1 MSVGEEKKADFSAE
15 NVGRKRGRLINYR
28 PALSCVIALI
38 FGILFAFCAVFRSGI
53 IAAFVAFI
61 FIAVSI
67 LIIFFSAD
75 NRKFKGAKCVALLLF
90 FSIGAAEFLL
100 YRQNYQSDYF
110 SGEKKVV
117 ARIESRRDY
126 EKGASFILGNVS
138 FDGKE
143 AKGKLTLFLYL
154 SGESENAE
162 KASSIKEGD
171 IVKFTAEITTNTAW
185 SETDEDGTEKSRV
198 YYWRENIRYTA
209 KNCEEICITAHT
221 SDVFEKTRAKM
232 KSVLFS
238 AMGKDAAAVG
248 YALLTGETAQMDETL
263 LQNIRYGGIA
273 HIFAV
278 SGLHIGALFA
288 FFIAL
293 FKKGKLKSI
302 PPLCR
307 FVLSAVLLLLY
318 GGVCGYSASVIRATA
333 MCLVFYADTL
343 LGIKRDGVESLAKA
357 AIIVLLLSPVS
368 LFDAGFLLSFAAAA
382 GLILFLP
389 ILIRER
395 DKLLAKWQGAKKS
408 EMGEAGAGDKAG
420 ATGEKRKGAFWKIFE
435 KGTTLFCTTFAATI
449 TTFPILTLSFSYAS
463 LAAILLNLIIVPIVS
478 ACFSAFLALTFF
490 ACIFPVIAKILLYIP
505 SLLLSFLTTIF
516 YTVDFSKTTISPK
529 FSYLFLIFYYLA
541 LFLFSDKMRIKGKKR
556 VEIALCF
563 MAAGAVLLCIS

>member
-1 MSVGEEKKADFSAE
+1 MGVGEEKKADFSAE
-15 NVGRKRGRLINYR
+15 NVSGKRGRLINYR

-38 FGILFAFCAVFRSGI
+38 FGILFAFCAVFRSGAA
-53 IAAFVAFI
+53 AAFVAFI

-126 EKGASFILGNVS
+126 EKGASFILENVS

-154 SGESENAE
+154 GGESENAE
-162 KASSIKEGD
+162 RTSIIKEGD

-185 SETDEDGTEKSRV
+185 SETDEDGMEKSRI

-238 AMGKDAAAVG
+238 AMEKDAAAVG

-302 PPLCR
+302 PPICR
-307 FVLSAVLLLLY
+307 LVLSAVLLLLY

-368 LFDAGFLLSFAAAA
+368 LFDTGFLLSFAAAA

-395 DKLLAKWQGAKKS
+395 DKLLAKWQGAKKGKTK
-408 EMGEAGAGDKAG
+408 GEETDKAG

-463 LAAILLNLIIVPIVS
+463 FAAILLNLIIVPIVS

-490 ACIFPVIAKILLYIP
+490 ACILPAIAKILLYIP